1 MAAAAA
7 GGCGPGLLVLPAA
20 GGQPGCFRRQPEGL
34 RQAFCK
40 QGRFAA
46 VEKSGAVRLSGGEA
60 ETPGES
66 TRESLREGDRAGYD
80 ARCLGVTVVSVPV
93 CLAKYV
99 QLQNKQVQCLDCEA
113 THMLLL
119 SFDGKLSEHRATAS
133 ANCFETRLLKELGN
147 RHIVQIAC
155 GDHHSMALSRG
166 GELFT
171 WGQNAH
177 GQLGVGGQ
185 VTCTAKPQLVDG
197 LKGIALAH
205 IAAGGAHS
213 LVVSLSGAVYSW
225 GKNDFGQLGLG
236 HMEDR
241 DHPSY
246 VEALQHWK
254 TVFISCGA
262 DHTAVLSKDGLVCTF
277 GAGEAGQLG
286 HNSTRNEQ
294 TPRIVAELWGA
305 RVSQVACGRR
315 HTLVYVPS
323 LGKVYSFGSGEEG
336 QLGNEGKSN
345 QLIPLPINLPVDN
358 GECNQGNST
367 SQKEIKIIAGGNQ
380 SIVLLLKKRNSYL
393 NLNGIATLKDAW
405 ISNSCSQKWEETK
418 NISLIFSSEA
428 CINGSFLEKRD
439 KHFRT
444 SKEISGVDMSEVLC
458 FYEEISCKPKL
469 FQKVKEEIK
478 KLLPSLSSS
487 PISPENFRIY
497 LILPFLLRGEDDT
510 SYHSLSLLA
519 QAIMRLQPKDLQTLE
534 SLWSNLEASFFKE
547 LVSIYQRA
555 SQNNLSQFIWEVL
568 FQRDL
573 SKMDGEEGAA
583 LHLLQILF
591 QVNSRAGF
599 GIHKNNFYVCEVKE
613 IIKLNFYM
621 DMEESLQMALWKLTR
636 YPCIFDRQDKIAVHD
651 IECKAL
657 STSRS
662 VTAINFPV
670 FVNESWSFLVRRQ
683 HLLHDIWDILNNAV
697 PEQFKKILQVTF
709 VGEEGID
716 EGALSQELFSVAA
729 RALCQPKGGAF
740 RHFASHLVW
749 FPRQV
754 SSRGNTFFLI
764 GTLFGMALFN
774 KCLAPFPFPRALYKK
789 MLQVAP
795 TLEDL
800 KELMPSEG
808 RSLQEILDEERDD
821 IFESLDMDFT
831 ITEEEGSST
840 AVIELKKDGTNIPV
854 TKHNRKE
861 FADLYVNYV
870 FNESIQKPFE
880 DFMQGFLRGCPAKK
894 WKMFLPVELQTVF
907 EGYAKYDWHRL
918 EKCVKYVGYKKSD
931 QTIKDF
937 WTVFH
942 ELPEEKKKMFLA
954 FLSGSD
960 RISAYGLEYFTFVI
974 RDPEGE
980 NPDTNYPVSNTCR
993 RILFLPRYSCKRIL
1007 KKMFLSAIKHCEN
1020 FSLP

>member
-1 MAAAAA
+1 MKEVTGKKDAA
-7 GGCGPGLLVLPAA
+7 GSLSSSPLFHSKKPASTVSGLFPESV
-20 GGQPGCFRRQPEGL
+20 RQPEGL
-34 RQAFCK
+34 RQALCK

-46 VEKSGAVRLSGGEA
+46 VEKSGVALLSGGE
-60 ETPGES
+60 
-66 TRESLREGDRAGYD
+66 
-80 ARCLGVTVVSVPV
+80 V

-99 QLQNKQVQCLDCEA
+99 QLQKNEQVQCLDCEA

-119 SFDGKLSEHRATAS
+119 SSDGKLSEHQATAS
-133 ANCFETRLLKELGN
+133 ANHFKTRLLKELGN
-147 RHIVQIAC
+147 QHIVQIAC

-185 VTCTAKPQLVDG
+185 VTRTAEPQLVEG
-197 LKGIALAH
+197 LKGIALAQ
-205 IAAGGAHS
+205 ITAGGAHS
-213 LVVSLSGAVYSW
+213 LAVSLSGAVYSW

-236 HMEDR
+236 HTEDR
-241 DHPSY
+241 DRPSY
-246 VEALQHWK
+246 IGALQHWK

-286 HNSTRNEQ
+286 HNSTRNER
-294 TPRIVAELWGA
+294 TPRVVAELWGA

-358 GECNQGNST
+358 GKRNQGKST

-380 SIVLLLKKRNSYL
+380 SIVLLLKKTNSYL

-405 ISNSCSQKWEETK
+405 ISNSHSQKWEDTRK

-444 SKEISGVDMSEVLC
+444 SKEISGVDMSEVLR
-458 FYEEISCKPKL
+458 FYEKISCKPEV
-469 FQKVKEEIK
+469 FQEVKRGIK
-478 KLLPSLSSS
+478 KLLPSLSFS

-519 QAIMRLQPKDLQTLE
+519 QATMRLQPKDLQTLE
-534 SLWSNLEASFFKE
+534 SLWSNLETFFFKE

-555 SQNNLSQFIWEVL
+555 SQYNLSQFIWKVMY
-568 FQRDL
+568 FQRGL
-573 SKMDGEEGAA
+573 FE
-583 LHLLQILF
+583 LHRQERVTLRLLQILF

-599 GIHKNNFYVCEVKE
+599 GIHKTNFYIPEVKE
-613 IIKLNFYM
+613 IIRMSFC
-621 DMEESLQMALWKLTR
+621 MEVEKSFQMALWKLTK
-636 YPCIFDRQDKIAVHD
+636 YPCIFDMQDKIAVHD
-651 IECKAL
+651 IECSAL
-657 STSRS
+657 SVCCLST
-662 VTAINFPV
+662 INFPLVVPETWV
-670 FVNESWSFLVRRQ
+670 FPVRRQ
-683 HLLHDIWDILNNAV
+683 HLLHDIWDVLNNAV
-697 PEQFKKILQVTF
+697 PEQFKKIL
-709 VGEEGID
+709 E
-716 EGALSQELFSVAA
+716 
-729 RALCQPKGGAF
+729 
-740 RHFASHLVW
+740 ASSH
-749 FPRQV
+749 
-754 SSRGNTFFLI
+754 GNTFFLI
-764 GTLFGMALFN
+764 GTLFGMALYN
-774 KCLAPFPFPRALYKK
+774 RCIAPFPFPQALYKK

-800 KELMPSEG
+800 KELVPSEG
-808 RSLQEILDEERDD
+808 RSLQKILDEEHDD
-821 IFESLDMDFT
+821 ILESLDMDFT
-831 ITEEEGSST
+831 IMEEEGSSMVVT
-840 AVIELKKDGTNIPV
+840 ELKKNGTNIPV

-861 FADLYVNYV
+861 FVDLYVNYV
-870 FNESIQKPFE
+870 FNESVQKSFE
-880 DFMQGFLRGCPAKK
+880 DFMRGFLRGCPAKK

-907 EGYAKYDWHRL
+907 EGHTKYDWHLL
-918 EKCVKYVGYKKSD
+918 EKNVEYAGYKKSD
-931 QTIKDF
+931 QTIKNF

-942 ELPEEKKKMFLA
+942 KLPEEKKKMFLA

-960 RISAYGLEYFTFVI
+960 RIPANGLQYFIFVI
-974 RDPEGE
+974 EDPKKE
-980 NPDTNYPVSNTCR
+980 NPDTYYPVGNTCSH
-993 RILFLPRYSCKRIL
+993 LLLLPRYSCKRIL
-1007 KKMFLSAIKHCEN
+1007 KKRLLSAIKHCEN
-1020 FSLP
+1020 FGLP